1 VSGPPI
7 IESLWIYI
15 PILQIKKFN
24 GKKKESLYLI
34 PRRGALNGWIMI
46 SFCQEM
52 ACLAVYSGFK
62 TKKYFL
68 AGNSQQEEEC
78 KKFS

>member
-1 VSGPPI
+1 MKH
-7 IESLWIYI
+7 
-15 PILQIKKFN
+15 ILACGSFVDALVNVFRFKA
-24 GKKKESLYLI
+24 
-34 PRRGALNGWIMI
+34 RRGALNGWIMI

-62 TKKYFL
+62 TKNYFL